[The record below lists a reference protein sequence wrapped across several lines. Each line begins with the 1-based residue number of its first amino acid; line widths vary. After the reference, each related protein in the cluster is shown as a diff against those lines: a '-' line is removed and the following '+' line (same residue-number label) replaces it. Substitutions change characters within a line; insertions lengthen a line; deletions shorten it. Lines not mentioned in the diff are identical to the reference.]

1 MSGGLLSL
9 AEQKPAVS
17 EKLSTNN
24 IVVTFT
30 RDRNI
35 TILWLVHW
43 NWSLIMRWNIL
54 SRSNENPMNNI
65 NT

>member
-17 EKLSTNN
+17 EKVSTNN

-43 NWSLIMRWNIL
+43 NWSLIMMWNIL

>member
-1 MSGGLLSL
+1 MYGGLLCL

-17 EKLSTNN
+17 EKISANN
-24 IVVTFT
+24 MVVTFT

-35 TILWLVHW
+35 TILLLVHW
-43 NWSLIMRWNIL
+43 NWSLIMMWNIL
-54 SRSNENPMNNI
+54 SKSNENPMNNI

>member
-17 EKLSTNN
+17 EKISTNN

-43 NWSLIMRWNIL
+43 NWSLIMMWNIL